1 MNSPPESDPA
11 TIAACLGSPWQCWQ
25 RARRAHL
32 LTEALSVRDQE
43 PSPLT
48 PLMETKQTTRYTTL
62 QAEIK
67 LWSSSI
73 RVTDASGDV
82 VEIEYESSTFKTAL
96 SDYVTNTL
104 SKTEQ
109 QSLIALCTNTIRER
123 EEREAKWS
131 AEAK

>member
-1 MNSPPESDPA
+1 VLA
-11 TIAACLGSPWQCWQ
+11 TGEAGSLPHSSALSKGQKPK
-25 RARRAHL
+25 L
-32 LTEALSVRDQE
+32 LT
-43 PSPLT
+43 PP
-48 PLMETKQTTRYTTL
+48 METKQTTRYTTR

-82 VEIEYESSTFKTAL
+82 VEIDYESSAFKTAL
-96 SDYVTNTL
+96 SDYVQNTL

-123 EEREAKWS
+123 EEREAKWA

>member
-1 MNSPPESDPA
+1 MPTTDPSDSAP
-11 TIAACLGSPWQCWQ
+11 TGAAISKEEKPT
-25 RARRAHL
+25 L
-32 LTEALSVRDQE
+32 LTQ
-43 PSPLT
+43 
-48 PLMETKQTTRYTTL
+48 LMETRRTTRYVTR

-67 LWSSSI
+67 LYSSSI

-82 VEIEYESSTFKTAL
+82 VEIDYESSTFKTAL

-123 EEREAKWS
+123 EEREAKWA